1 MLPKSRVYYNIILD
15 NRQQGKAADFM
26 PTVFPFLGEIYNG
39 LLLALDDVRLFA
51 RIYTSANFGAQSAY
65 LLHKFFSL
73 ISQGL
78 AVAMFAILLGA
89 VKAKKL

>member
-1 MLPKSRVYYNIILD
+1 MMS
-15 NRQQGKAADFM
+15 
-26 PTVFPFLGEIYNG
+26 
-39 LLLALDDVRLFA
+39 LFA
-51 RIYTSANFGAQSAY
+51 RIYTNANFSAQSAY